1 MRGESVP
8 QMICNVLAEEG
19 LAFGFRYSSDCDE
32 DTLKQLDKDFIELIK
47 NLSREILYQL
57 PDL

>member
-1 MRGESVP
+1 
-8 QMICNVLAEEG
+8 MICNVLAEEG